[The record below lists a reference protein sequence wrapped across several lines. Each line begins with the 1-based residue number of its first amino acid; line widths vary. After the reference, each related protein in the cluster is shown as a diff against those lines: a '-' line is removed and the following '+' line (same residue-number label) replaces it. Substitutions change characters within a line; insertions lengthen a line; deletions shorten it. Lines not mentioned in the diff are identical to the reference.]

1 MHSQIWNLVHPF
13 RWSFAWWKRN
23 ERFFLFRFRLVI
35 NLHAITGQQQKS
47 AAGKKCDNM
56 FVNSHAS
63 RKCCVCVCA
72 KERVLLIL
80 VFFSFSFCSE
90 AVKPGKRSALFALFF
105 YYHRMPFLLQI
116 TLLCCIHLLNFIA
129 SGSNNSGR
137 EKIAVSL
144 PQKTEI
150 INVKLFKIH
159 WNVSAIRWWRIRFF
173 LLVYQQ

>member
-1 MHSQIWNLVHPF
+1 MEPCTPISMVFCMVKKKWALF
-13 RWSFAWWKRN
+13 SLSFSVSDK
-23 ERFFLFRFRLVI
+23 FTC
-35 NLHAITGQQQKS
+35 HYG
-47 AAGKKCDNM
+47 AA
-56 FVNSHAS
+56 AEIRS
-63 RKCCVCVCA
+63 RKKNAIICLWIVTLHVNVVCVCA

-80 VFFSFSFCSE
+80 VFFCFSFCSE